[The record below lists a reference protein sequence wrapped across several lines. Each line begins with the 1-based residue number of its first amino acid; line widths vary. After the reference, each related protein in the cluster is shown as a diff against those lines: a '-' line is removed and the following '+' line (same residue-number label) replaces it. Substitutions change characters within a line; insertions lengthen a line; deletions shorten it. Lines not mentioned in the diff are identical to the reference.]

1 MERRMSDVSKEASE
15 IDRVKGEMQGA
26 SSLTRELMFAFDG
39 MSGLL
44 LAVLSELREI
54 KDKLP
59 DA

>member
-1 MERRMSDVSKEASE
+1 MADVSKETSE
-15 IDRVKGEMQGA
+15 IERVRAEMHGA
-26 SSLTRELMFAFDG
+26 SSLTHELMFAFDG

-54 KDKLP
+54 KAKLP